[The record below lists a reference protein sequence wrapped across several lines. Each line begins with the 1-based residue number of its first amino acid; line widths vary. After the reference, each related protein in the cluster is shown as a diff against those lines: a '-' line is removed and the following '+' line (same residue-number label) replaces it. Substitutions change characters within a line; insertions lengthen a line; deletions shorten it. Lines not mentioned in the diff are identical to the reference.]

1 MIGYSWLLLAL
12 PLAGLLL
19 NTFAGRWYGKTLAGL
34 VAAGAVGVAFLV
46 AVLMG
51 PDVYGHHDHH
61 DEPVGHVLHLW
72 DWISLG
78 ALQVPLALLLDPLSL
93 TLTLVVTGVG
103 FLIHLYAMSYM
114 ADDPR
119 FHRFFVYL
127 NFFILAM
134 LLLVLGDSFVTLF
147 IGWEGVGLASYLL
160 IGFWF
165 DREDELYGSYAD
177 CGKKAFVVNRIGDVG
192 LILAMGLIWTTVG
205 TLNFQEA
212 AQALATRPAAPTVL
226 ICLLLLWAVAGK
238 SAQFPLYV
246 WLPDAMAGPTPV
258 SALIHAATMVTAGI
272 YLMARTHGLWELAPV
287 AGTIA
292 AWVGV
297 GTAFMAATMAMVQMD
312 LKKVLAYST
321 ISQLG
326 YMVLGAGVG
335 AFSLAVFHL
344 VTHAFFKALLF
355 LSAGSVQHATHELDM
370 RKLGGL
376 RLKMPHTARNFLVG
390 SLALA
395 GIPPLAGFFSKD
407 GILLFAFQHHILLY
421 ALGLATAL
429 ATAIYIFRAYYLTF
443 MGKPRDAHVDAHVHE
458 SGRLMLIPLWLLSA
472 LAVLGGVLNLPRVL
486 TLEHALAPVVGKLEP
501 PGASLEIS
509 LLVVSA
515 VVAVGGARLTW
526 SAYHRR
532 TAWVD
537 SVRAT
542 LKPLAKLAQ
551 QRWYVDALYDQQLLR
566 SSHRLSRWLTTAV
579 DRQGIDRAVNWS
591 AETVLAWSRHLR
603 RLNDGL
609 VPTYAFSVFVGA
621 ALMVAYFWFAS

>member
-1 MIGYSWLLLAL
+1 MIGYSSAWLLLAL

-19 NTFAGRWYGKTLAGL
+19 NTFAGRLYGKTLAGII
-34 VAAGAVGVAFLV
+34 AAGAVGAAFLV
-46 AVLMG
+46 AALMAPG
-51 PDVYGHHDHH
+51 IYGHHDDHA
-61 DEPVGHVLHLW
+61 GQVLELW
-72 DWISLG
+72 DWIALG
-78 ALQVPLALLLDPLSL
+78 ELQVPLALLLDPLSL

-103 FLIHLYAMSYM
+103 FLIHLYAMGYM
-114 ADDPR
+114 ADDER
-119 FHRFFVYL
+119 FARFFIYL

-192 LILAMGLIWTTVG
+192 LLLAMGLIWTTVG
-205 TLNFQEA
+205 TLDFAEA
-212 AQALATRPAAPTVL
+212 FHALESVPEAPIVL
-226 ICLLLLWAVAGK
+226 MCLLLLLAVAGK

-272 YLMARTHGLWELAPV
+272 YLMARTHVLWELAPG

-297 GTAFMAATMAMVQMD
+297 GTAFMAATMAMVQTD

-335 AFSLAVFHL
+335 AFALAIFHL

-376 RLKMPHTARNFLVG
+376 RLKMPHTARNFLIG

-407 GILLFAFQHHILLY
+407 AILLY
-421 ALGLATAL
+421 AFQHNLLMYALGLVTAL

-443 MGKPRDAHVDAHVHE
+443 MGKPRDAEVDAHVHE
-458 SGRLMLIPLWLLSA
+458 SGGLILVPLWILSA
-472 LAVLGGVLNLPRVL
+472 LTILGGALNLPFVL
-486 TLEHALAPVVGKLEP
+486 TLEHALAPVVGALEP
-501 PGASLEIS
+501 PDAQWEI
-509 LLVVSA
+509 LLLIVSA
-515 VVAVGGARLTW
+515 VVAIGGVRLAW
-526 SAYHRR
+526 EAYHRH

-537 SVRAT
+537 SIRAT
-542 LKPLAKLAQ
+542 FKPLGKLAQ
-551 QRWYVDALYDQQLLR
+551 QRWYVDDMYDRQLLR
-566 SSHRLSRWLTTAV
+566 GSHGLSQWLTTAL
-579 DRQGIDRAVNWS
+579 DQQGIDRVVNWS
-591 AETVLAWSRHLR
+591 AETALTWSRYLR

-621 ALMVAYFWFAS
+621 ALIVAYFWVAS

>member
-1 MIGYSWLLLAL
+1 MIGYSAAWLLLAL

-19 NTFAGRWYGKTLAGL
+19 NTFAGRLYGKTLTGL
-34 VAAGAVGVAFLV
+34 LASGTVGAAFLI
-46 AVLMG
+46 AALMAPG
-51 PDVYGHHDHH
+51 IYGHHG
-61 DEPVGHVLHLW
+61 EIAGHVLHLW

-78 ALQVPLALLLDPLSL
+78 ELRVPLALLIDPLSL

-103 FLIHLYAMSYM
+103 FLIHLYAMGYM
-114 ADDPR
+114 ADDER
-119 FHRFFVYL
+119 FARFFIYL

-205 TLNFQEA
+205 TLNFEGAFHALGTTAEA
-212 AQALATRPAAPTVL
+212 PIVL
-226 ICLLLLWAVAGK
+226 ICLLLLLAVAGK

-272 YLMARTHGLWELAPV
+272 YLMARTHVLWELAPV

-297 GTAFMAATMAMVQMD
+297 GTAFIAATMAMVQTD

-335 AFSLAVFHL
+335 AFAMAIFHL

-376 RLKMPHTARNFLVG
+376 QLKMPHTARNFLVG

-407 GILLFAFQHHILLY
+407 GILMFAFQHNILMY

-443 MGKPRDAHVDAHVHE
+443 MGKPRDAHVNSHVHE
-458 SGRLMLIPLWLLSA
+458 SGRLILAPLWILSA
-472 LAVLGGVLNLPRVL
+472 LTVLGGALNLPFVM
-486 TLEHALAPVVGKLEP
+486 TLEHALAPVVGELDP
-501 PGASLEIS
+501 PSAQLEIL

-515 VVAVGGARLTW
+515 VIAIGGAQLAW

-537 SVRAT
+537 SIQAT
-542 LKPLAKLAQ
+542 FKPLAQLAQ
-551 QRWYVDALYDQQLLR
+551 QRWYVDAVYDRQLLR
-566 SSHRLSRWLTTAV
+566 GSHMLSQWLSAAV
-579 DRQGIDRAVNWS
+579 DQQVIDRAVNWS
-591 AETVLAWSRHLR
+591 AETVLTWSRHLR

-621 ALMVAYFWFAS
+621 ALTVAYFWIAS

>member
-1 MIGYSWLLLAL
+1 MIGYSAAWLLLAL

-19 NTFAGRWYGKTLAGL
+19 NTFAGRLYGKSFAGAVASAAVGASFL
-34 VAAGAVGVAFLV
+34 VAAFMA
-46 AVLMG
+46 
-51 PDVYGHHDHH
+51 PSVYGHLDHNN
-61 DEPVGHVLHLW
+61 GSVLHLW
-72 DWISLG
+72 DWINIG
-78 ALQVPLALLLDPLSL
+78 ELQVPLALLIDPLSL
-93 TLTLVVTGVG
+93 TMVLVVTGVG
-103 FLIHLYAMSYM
+103 FLIHIYAMGYM
-114 ADDPR
+114 AEDSR
-119 FHRFFVYL
+119 FTRFFIYL

-147 IGWEGVGLASYLL
+147 IGWEGVGLASFLL

-205 TLNFQEA
+205 TLSFEGA
-212 AQALATRPAAPTVL
+212 FQALETTAGAPVVL
-226 ICLLLLWAVAGK
+226 ICLLLLLAVAGK

-272 YLMARTHGLWELAPV
+272 YLMARTNVLWEMAPA

-297 GTAFMAATMAMVQMD
+297 GTAFVAATMAMVQTD

-335 AFSLAVFHL
+335 AFALAIFHL

-376 RLKMPHTARNFLVG
+376 RLKMPHTSRNFLIG

-395 GIPPLAGFFSKD
+395 GVPPLAGFFSKD
-407 GILLFAFQHHILLY
+407 SILLYAFQHNILLY
-421 ALGLATAL
+421 ALGLITAL
-429 ATAIYIFRAYYLTF
+429 TTAIYIFRAYYLTF
-443 MGKPRDAHVDAHVHE
+443 MGRPRDPEVDAHVHE
-458 SGRLMLIPLWLLSA
+458 SGKLILWPLWILSA
-472 LAVLGGVLNLPRVL
+472 LTILGGVLNLPFVL
-486 TLEHALAPVVGKLEP
+486 TLEHALAPVVGELHP
-501 PGASLEIS
+501 PGVQQEI
-509 LLVVSA
+509 LLMVVSA
-515 VVAVGGARLTW
+515 VIAIGGARLAW

-537 SVRAT
+537 TIRAT
-542 LKPLAKLAQ
+542 FKPLGKLAQ
-551 QRWYVDALYDQQLLR
+551 QRWYVDELYDRQVLRGTHWLSYWLAFAIDQQ
-566 SSHRLSRWLTTAV
+566 V
-579 DRQGIDRAVNWS
+579 IDRIVNWN
-591 AETVLAWSRHLR
+591 AETAMAWSRSLR

-609 VPTYAFSVFVGA
+609 VPTYAFSVFIGA
-621 ALMVAYFWFAS
+621 TVLMAYFWLAT

>member
-1 MIGYSWLLLAL
+1 MIGYSAAWLLAL

-19 NTFAGRWYGKTLAGL
+19 NTFVGRRYSRTLAGTI
-34 VAAGAVGVAFLV
+34 ASGAVGLAFLI
-46 AVLMG
+46 AILMA
-51 PDVYGHHDHH
+51 PDIYGSHGEHAGQTL
-61 DEPVGHVLHLW
+61 PLW
-72 DWISLG
+72 DWITIG
-78 ALQVPLALLLDPLSL
+78 ELQVPLALLVDPLSL

-103 FLIHLYAMSYM
+103 FLIHVYAMGYM
-114 ADDPR
+114 VDDAR
-119 FHRFFVYL
+119 LARFFIYL

-205 TLNFQEA
+205 TLNFTEA
-212 AQALATRPAAPTVL
+212 LQGLATMSEAPLVL
-226 ICLLLLWAVAGK
+226 ICLLLLLAVAGK

-272 YLMARTHGLWELAPV
+272 YLMARTHVLWELAPM
-287 AGTIA
+287 ASAIA
-292 AWVGV
+292 AWIGV
-297 GTAFMAATMAMVQMD
+297 GTAFVAATMAMVQTD

-335 AFSLAVFHL
+335 AFAFAIFHL

-376 RLKMPHTARNFLVG
+376 RLKMPHTARNFLIG

-407 GILLFAFQHHILLY
+407 GILLYAFQHNILLY
-421 ALGLATAL
+421 FLGLVTAL
-429 ATAIYIFRAYYLTF
+429 VTAIYIFRAYYLTF
-443 MGKPRDAHVDAHVHE
+443 MGEPRDAHVDSHVHE
-458 SGRLMLIPLWLLSA
+458 SGRLILAPLWILSA
-472 LAVLGGVLNLPRVL
+472 LTILGGALNLPFVL
-486 TLEHALAPVVGKLEP
+486 TLEHALASVVGELEP
-501 PGASLEIS
+501 PVPSLEIA

-515 VVAVGGARLTW
+515 MVAIGGARLAW
-526 SAYHRR
+526 GAYRR
-532 TAWVD
+532 HMAWVD
-537 SVRAT
+537 SIRAT
-542 LKPLAKLAQ
+542 FKPLAKLAQ
-551 QRWYVDALYDQQLLR
+551 QRWYLDDLYDRQILR
-566 SSHRLSRWLTTAV
+566 GSHTLSQWLSTTV
-579 DRQGIDRAVNWS
+579 DQQGIDRAVNWG
-591 AETVLAWSRHLR
+591 AETALNWSRKLR
-603 RLNDGL
+603 RLNDGR
-609 VPTYAFSVFVGA
+609 VPTYVFSMFVGA
-621 ALMVAYFWFAS
+621 ALLVAYFWIAL